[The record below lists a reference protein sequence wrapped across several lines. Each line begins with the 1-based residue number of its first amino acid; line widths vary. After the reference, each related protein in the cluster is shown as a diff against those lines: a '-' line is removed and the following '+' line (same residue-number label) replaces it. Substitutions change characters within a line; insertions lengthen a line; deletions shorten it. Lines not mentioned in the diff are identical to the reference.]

1 MPAVWPFRHL
11 GLKVVSVVI
20 AVLVWFMVASEESVE
35 RGLRVPLEFQGFPA
49 GLEIEGEPPTLVD
62 VRVRGASSHVAQ
74 MTAGDVVAVLDLSA
88 AGPGQRLFTMTP
100 EQVRV
105 PFGVEVVQVQPAT
118 IAMVFD
124 RSESRELR
132 VRAVWEGDPA
142 PGFVVG
148 RVTVDPAAVEVV
160 GPAGALERTS
170 EALTETIS
178 VAGIHETITK
188 SVPVGFLDPA
198 LRLKT
203 PRRAS
208 VMIEVLPAPR
218 ERRIDAR
225 PVHLRDLAPA
235 LVAQATPSS
244 VDVEIRGT
252 QDSIV
257 KILPDSLRAYVDLKG
272 LGVGE
277 YQLTVHVDPL
287 PTVGVSAIDPQTL
300 KVSIASARD

>member
-20 AVLVWFMVASEESVE
+20 AVLVWFMVASEESIE
-35 RGLRVPLEFQGFPA
+35 RGLRVPLEFQQFPA

-74 MTAGDVVAVLDLSA
+74 MTPGDVVAVLDLSA
-88 AGPGQRLFTMTP
+88 AGPGQRLFTLTP

-124 RSESRELR
+124 RSESRELS
-132 VRAVWEGDPA
+132 VQAVWEGDPA

-148 RVTVDPAAVEVV
+148 RVSVEPAAVEVV
-160 GPAGALERTS
+160 GPAGALGRTS

-178 VAGIHETITK
+178 VAGVQETISK
-188 SVPVGFLDPA
+188 SVPIGFLDPS

-203 PRRAS
+203 PRRAT
-208 VMIEVLPAPR
+208 VTIEVLPAPR
-218 ERRIDAR
+218 ERRVYDR
-225 PVHLRDLAPA
+225 PVHLRDLHPA
-235 LVAQATPSS
+235 LTARATPSS
-244 VDVEIRGT
+244 VNVVLRGSRDAVARFT
-252 QDSIV
+252 NDSV
-257 KILPDSLRAYVDLKG
+257 NAYVDVKG
-272 LGVGE
+272 LGAGE
-277 YQLTVHVDPL
+277 YSLVVHVDPPPL
-287 PTVGVSAIDPQTL
+287 VGVSAIDPQTV
-300 KVSIASARD
+300 KVSITGARD